1 MSDREKLIHAAITEL
16 AAGMTTVGLYGG
28 DHPRAGII
36 VDRLAELLQTLLAQ
50 ESELTFVLLGEEL
63 FVQGTPMTRACRQ
76 APSVIRRMR
85 RRGLEHVGFQPGV
98 TASELHAF
106 LVELA
111 SPDDVAVQNCAHIQV
126 GKVDLRD
133 RAGGPRRHL
142 GRPGSAASWRRSA
155 TASRWST
162 TACPASRA
170 GPAWRWVTSNGW

>member
-1 MSDREKLIHAAITEL
+1 VSDREKLIHAAITEL

-85 RRGLEHVGFQPGV
+85 RRMNQRRRRTRQ
-98 TASELHAF
+98 TA
-106 LVELA
+106 
-111 SPDDVAVQNCAHIQV
+111 
-126 GKVDLRD
+126 R
-133 RAGGPRRHL
+133 RAGRR
-142 GRPGSAASWRRSA
+142 RAA
-155 TASRWST
+155 
-162 TACPASRA
+162 
-170 GPAWRWVTSNGW
+170 G